1 MTDAEKKDLIKRLG
15 AKSNRAFDD
24 RYSEDNRKWF
34 VEKII
39 ESLPWKTTAAA
50 DIESKTKDIIT
61 KAGVLLNG
69 RIKKGFSAGSLAI
82 DWKVYDQLKSR
93 TQIIYGMIAMYPQF
107 LDAANENYFDFI
119 LERRFRSIQRMNFY
133 VNPNKVRGVFEYHDP
148 PEKMQVNKD
157 PTPSKSSQT
166 FWKGEQDGSMPFIL
180 SDAGKLDPV
189 LAVGNLFNKKPTHSE
204 RNLFAC
210 DPVAT
215 ILHMD
220 ALLAAKDGD
229 KLLKALVSVGDHY
242 LKIDNPLGHFAN
254 HILGQRLVAVNSARV
269 DAQVNAGKHVD
280 IEVGRV
286 GPIVAFVDPNL
297 RTEEALRDDNFLSL
311 PTPNSFMIVQ
321 EDVHE
326 VVTIDAVNPV
336 TRMARVASIKNSYKP
351 GAKIYVTRK
360 LLPFYGTLPFHFIT
374 DSRPDRAL
382 FEQMTIKA
390 VDLQVGDHVYVINHP
405 LYRIFYPNGA
415 WGGEH
420 SFISEIGSRD
430 STSSVF
436 RDALKLGG
444 HGVENKS
451 LLGMCTEMLD
461 YINIVLATMQALTK
475 IHLNYLKDNGRA
487 TTAKVTFI
495 ERVEPTTGTSTAK
508 MNVFEYRVP
517 YTYSVVTNGRK
528 KTNTKTKGFVIKEQ
542 AATPDSAF
550 EIFNNDGTDSI
561 VDATHPRPDAF
572 LGVVFIGSAPAER
585 FTLSK
590 WATPYFNAATV
601 KQEALPLFAKD
612 NKTPTVLTFEDLVK
626 AKPFMTTDDVGDVY
640 VTRPRVDFSNA
651 AYKKFLQDK
660 GAI

>member
-1 MTDAEKKDLIKRLG
+1 MTDSERKDLIKRLG

-24 RYSEDNRKWF
+24 QYSEDNRVWF
-34 VEKII
+34 VGKII
-39 ESLPWKTTAAA
+39 ESLPWQATAAA
-50 DIESKTKDIIT
+50 DIESKTKDIIA
-61 KAGVLLNG
+61 KAGVALNA
-69 RIKKGFSAGSLAI
+69 RLKKGFSAGSLAVN
-82 DWKVYDQLKSR
+82 WKLYDQLKSR
-93 TQIIYGMIAMYPQF
+93 VQIIYGLIAMHPQF
-107 LDAANENYFDFI
+107 LDAANEAYFDFV
-119 LERRFRSIQRMNFY
+119 LERRFRSIQRMNFH
-133 VNPNKVRGVFEYHDP
+133 VNPNRVRGVFEYPNP

-157 PTPSKSSQT
+157 PIPSKSAQT

-189 LAVGNLFNKKPTHSE
+189 LAVLNLFNKKPSHSE

-210 DPVAT
+210 DPVVTA
-215 ILHMD
+215 LHMD
-220 ALLAAKDGD
+220 ALLVAKNAE

-254 HILGQRLVAVNSARV
+254 HILGQRLVAVNSA
-269 DAQVNAGKHVD
+269 QVNAGQNVD

-286 GPIVAFVDPNL
+286 GPIVAFVEPKL
-297 RTEEALRDDNFLSL
+297 LTEQALRDDNYISL

-321 EDVHE
+321 GGVRE
-326 VVTIDAVNPV
+326 VFAINAVNPV
-336 TRMARVASIKNSYKP
+336 TRMVRVARLTNSYKP
-351 GAKIYVTRK
+351 AAKIYVTRR
-360 LLPFYGTLPFHFIT
+360 LLPFYSTLPFHFIS

-382 FEQMTIKA
+382 FEQVTVKS

-405 LYRIFYPNGA
+405 LYRIFWPGGA

-420 SFISEIGSRD
+420 AFVSEIDSRD
-430 STSSVF
+430 SAAPALRST
-436 RDALKLGG
+436 LKLEG
-444 HGVENKS
+444 HGLRDT
-451 LLGMCTEMLD
+451 LLGMCTTMLED
-461 YINIVLATMQALTK
+461 NNIVLATMQALTK
-475 IHLNYLKDNGRA
+475 IHLNYLKDTGRR

-495 ERVEPTTGTSTAK
+495 ERLEPTTGTSTAK

-517 YTYSVVTNGRK
+517 YTYSVVIGGQK
-528 KTNTKTKGFVIKEQ
+528 KTNTKTNGFVIKEQ
-542 AATPDSAF
+542 AAAPNSAF

-572 LGVVFIGSAPAER
+572 LGVVFIGSAPAEA

-601 KQEALPLFAKD
+601 KLEALPLFAKD

-626 AKPFMTTDDVGDVY
+626 AKPFMATDDVGDVY
-640 VTRPRVDFSNA
+640 VTRPRVDFSA
-651 AYKKFLQDK
+651 TYQKFLQDN